1 MIENSSLLYNEK
13 SLENEY
19 SMINDDYDMLKE
31 IYIDDIKE
39 IIFCFILII
48 NVKNK

>member
-39 IIFCFILII
+39 I
-48 NVKNK
+48 KNNNEELYFY